1 MNEVYSDGFVDL
13 GVKKDLSALLEGWW
27 VQGAISYNLALTQEI
42 DRSKDF
48 ETFEMLLDPGTG
60 DTTYNR
66 FGTKSD
72 QRNNS
77 SILARSHQ
85 LYAAGSTGFSR
96 NWGEHSLDALLMYN
110 IDSYSIDSDL
120 PNRYQTLAA
129 RLRYNI
135 GNKYLL
141 EAAASY
147 SGNNRYEEGNRF
159 GLFPAFRSEEHTYE
173 LQ

>member
-1 MNEVYSDGFVDL
+1 MCIVLCFFFKQKTAYEMRISDWSSDVCSSDL
-13 GVKKDLSALLEGWW
+13 GWW

-96 NWGEHSLDALLMYN
+96 TWGEHSLDPLLMYRSADQQSELQSLMRN
-110 IDSYSIDSDL
+110 SYSVFCWI
-120 PNRYQTLAA
+120 T
-129 RLRYNI
+129 
-135 GNKYLL
+135 K
-141 EAAASY
+141 
-147 SGNNRYEEGNRF
+147 
-159 GLFPAFRSEEHTYE
+159 HT
-173 LQ
+173 

>member
-110 IDSYSIDSDL
+110 IDSYSID
-120 PNRYQTLAA
+120 
-129 RLRYNI
+129 
-135 GNKYLL
+135 
-141 EAAASY
+141 
-147 SGNNRYEEGNRF
+147 
-159 GLFPAFRSEEHTYE
+159 RSAERSAGKECVSTCRSWW
-173 LQ
+173 